1 MNEKLTIKEIVNNA
15 IDEMQ
20 KAQDTIRT
28 LYESLGEPIGGNE
41 SVTDDEMLIE
51 DMSNSVEIDFA
62 LLEDDI
68 AKLKK
73 LKNKLKKPEI
83 SMKYDMITNQ
93 NAGKGDTFDS
103 IFESTTLT
111 KEYYNVAMALIENTI
126 AYLNSVKEVEQKDN
140 ELAKKIQ
147 EG

>member
-1 MNEKLTIKEIVNNA
+1 
-15 IDEMQ
+15 
-20 KAQDTIRT
+20 
-28 LYESLGEPIGGNE
+28 
-41 SVTDDEMLIE
+41 
-51 DMSNSVEIDFA
+51 MSNSVEIDFA